1 MGAKLELTKY
11 TKRDIYIC
19 SINSFLP
26 NHHML
31 SAKQK
36 RQTRK
41 LIIIWVAAVI
51 FTGSWLLYQR
61 LKYRKAKL
69 TRYPEFGINIPESYS
84 IHGID
89 VSKYQSMIAWE
100 EVKAMK
106 VKNIQLGFAF
116 IKATEGIGNTD
127 PHFKR
132 NWKKTKD
139 NGIIRG
145 AYHFFIA
152 SKDGRMQA
160 ENFIDKVEL
169 EPGDMPPVLDAEQL
183 NGAPAEQLRKEMKK
197 WLEIVENH
205 YGVKPI
211 IYTNV
216 DFYNRNLGSEF
227 DGYPLWAA
235 HYYQAEQPRIKRGW
249 VFWQHSDE
257 GRVNGIVSK
266 VDFNVFNGDS
276 ADFKNLLIE

>member
-1 MGAKLELTKY
+1 MAVTIALFTGVWLL
-11 TKRDIYIC
+11 
-19 SINSFLP
+19 N
-26 NHHML
+26 
-31 SAKQK
+31 
-36 RQTRK
+36 RK
-41 LIIIWVAAVI
+41 L
-51 FTGSWLLYQR
+51 Q
-61 LKYRKAKL
+61 YRKAKF
-69 TRYPEFGINIPESYS
+69 TRYPEFGIAVPENYS

-89 VSKYQSMIAWE
+89 VSKYQSTIAWD
-100 EVKAMK
+100 EVKKMK

-139 NGIIRG
+139 NGVIRG
-145 AYHFFIA
+145 AYHFFIG

-160 ENFIDKVEL
+160 ENFIARVEL
-169 EPGDMPPVLDAEQL
+169 EPGDMPPVLDVEQL
-183 NGAPAEQLRKEMKK
+183 NGASAAEVRKEMKK

-227 DGYPLWAA
+227 DNYPLWVA

-257 GRVNGIVSK
+257 GRVNGVVYN

-276 ADFKNLLIE
+276 ADFKNLLID

>member
-1 MGAKLELTKY
+1 MMTS
-11 TKRDIYIC
+11 R
-19 SINSFLP
+19 
-26 NHHML
+26 
-31 SAKQK
+31 KQNK
-36 RQTRK
+36 KIR
-41 LIIIWVAAVI
+41 LIIFSVFIAAI
-51 FTGSWLLYQR
+51 LLIGGY
-61 LKYRKAKL
+61 LLSKFFGYRKAKF
-69 TRYPEFGINIPESYS
+69 TRYPEFGIVIPESYS

-89 VSKYQSMIAWE
+89 VSKYQSIIAWE

-106 VKNIQLGFAF
+106 VRNIQLGFAF

-127 PHFKR
+127 PQFKH
-132 NWKKTKD
+132 NWKKTKE
-139 NGIIRG
+139 NTIIRG

-183 NGAPAEQLRKEMKK
+183 NGATTEQLKKEMKK
-197 WLEIVENH
+197 WLDIVETY

-216 DFYNRNLGSEF
+216 DFYRRNLGSEF
-227 DGYPLWAA
+227 DSYPLWIA
-235 HYYQAEQPRIKRGW
+235 HYYQTEQPRIQRGW
-249 VFWQHSDE
+249 IFWQHSDE

-266 VDFNVFNGDS
+266 VDFNVFAGDS
-276 ADFKNLLIE
+276 LEFKNLLIR